1 MVGQLRLLSSDA
13 CRALHLMEGQ
23 ASVLRVLT
31 GRAGRVAGGQV
42 TLDLVLQHVVGV
54 LHGVLAG
61 GEHPA
66 TSGRPVQGVR
76 AMVGVW

>member
-42 TLDLVLQHVVGV
+42 TLDLVLQ
-54 LHGVLAG
+54 
-61 GEHPA
+61 
-66 TSGRPVQGVR
+66 QVR
-76 AMVGVW
+76 